1 MFVIV
6 LAQIVYIQTAEKD
19 KWEKASKQNRATITK
34 PIIATRGNIYD
45 CQNRLLAS
53 SVPQYSIHMD
63 TRVEALHL
71 GGDTLFHQYV
81 DSMAEGFSRI
91 IGDKSAA
98 EYKQMDAKDK
108 RRFVTDS
115 ILNNAL
121 YILMLAFCIYT
132 AIQRPNFVTLGS
144 LGNLIV
150 QVAAYLPMALGIAGC
165 IVLTGTDLSAGRAVG
180 LTAAITGAFLQ
191 KADYANKML
200 TFLPEVT
207 PFWMFVT
214 LLSVVAIGAIIGLV
228 NGFFVAKFSL
238 HPFIVTLS
246 TQLITYGA
254 ILWFFDLNGNN
265 GAPIGGLDNLY
276 KDFLGTTMFKMGNT
290 PIPLYVLYA
299 VILTAL
305 MWFIWNKT
313 TFGKNMFAV
322 GSNAEAAKVSGVNVF
337 WTTVLVHTL
346 AGAMYGYS
354 GFVEGFRSGSI
365 AAGTGANY
373 ECDAIAA
380 CVIGGVSFVGGT
392 GKISGIVMGVFVLRI
407 IFIALTMLGVSSS
420 SLYIIKGAII
430 LCACALDMR
439 KYLVKK

>member
-1 MFVIV
+1 MVNPV
-6 LAQIVYIQTAEKD
+6 AEVK
-19 KWEKASKQNRATITK
+19 RT
-34 PIIATRGNIYD
+34 
-45 CQNRLLAS
+45 
-53 SVPQYSIHMD
+53 V
-63 TRVEALHL
+63 
-71 GGDTLFHQYV
+71 
-81 DSMAEGFSRI
+81 
-91 IGDKSAA
+91 A
-98 EYKQMDAKDK
+98 EYKLLDQKDK
-108 RRFVTDS
+108 RRFWSDG

-132 AIQRPNFVTLGS
+132 AIQRPNFLSMGS

-180 LTAAITGAFLQ
+180 LTAAVTGAFLQ
-191 KADYANKML
+191 RIDYANKML

-207 PFWMFVT
+207 PLWMFVT
-214 LLSVVAIGAIIGLV
+214 LLSVVAIGAVIGVV

-246 TQLITYGA
+246 TQLITYGI
-254 ILWFFDLNGNN
+254 ILWFFDFNN
-265 GAPIGGLDNLY
+265 GAPIGGLDEIYRN
-276 KDFLGTTMFKMGNT
+276 FLGTPMFYMDNT

-322 GSNAEAAKVSGVNVF
+322 GSNGEAAKVSGVNVF
-337 WTTVLVHTL
+337 MTTVLVHTL
-346 AGAMYGYS
+346 AGAMYGYA

-392 GKISGIVMGVFVLRI
+392 GKISGIVLGVFVLRI

>member
-1 MFVIV
+1 
-6 LAQIVYIQTAEKD
+6 
-19 KWEKASKQNRATITK
+19 
-34 PIIATRGNIYD
+34 
-45 CQNRLLAS
+45 
-53 SVPQYSIHMD
+53 
-63 TRVEALHL
+63 
-71 GGDTLFHQYV
+71 
-81 DSMAEGFSRI
+81 MANPVANLKRT
-91 IGDKSAA
+91 AA
-98 EYKQMDAKDK
+98 EYKQMDKKDK
-108 RRFVTDS
+108 KRFWTDG

-121 YILMLAFCIYT
+121 YIVMLVFCVYT
-132 AIQRPNFVTLGS
+132 AIMQPNFVSLGS
-144 LGNLIV
+144 LGNLLV

-165 IVLTGTDLSAGRAVG
+165 IVLTGTDLSAGRVAG
-180 LTAAITGAFLQ
+180 LTAALTGALLQ
-191 KADYANKML
+191 KTDFANKIL
-200 TFLPEVT
+200 TGLPAVT
-207 PFWMFVT
+207 PFWIFVS
-214 LLSVVAIGAIIGLV
+214 LLAVVAVGALIGLV

-246 TQLITYGA
+246 TQLITYGI
-254 ILWFFDLNGNN
+254 ILWFFDFNN
-265 GAPIGGLDNLY
+265 GAPIGGLDDIYRN
-276 KDFLGTTMFKMGNT
+276 FLGTPMFYMGNT
-290 PIPLYVLYA
+290 PVPLYVLYA
-299 VILTAL
+299 VLLTAL

-313 TFGKNMFAV
+313 IFGKNMFAV

-337 WTTVLVHTL
+337 MTTMLVHTL

-392 GKISGIVMGVFVLRI
+392 GKISGIVLGVCILRI

-430 LCACALDMR
+430 LCAVALDMR

>member
-1 MFVIV
+1 
-6 LAQIVYIQTAEKD
+6 
-19 KWEKASKQNRATITK
+19 
-34 PIIATRGNIYD
+34 
-45 CQNRLLAS
+45 
-53 SVPQYSIHMD
+53 
-63 TRVEALHL
+63 
-71 GGDTLFHQYV
+71 
-81 DSMAEGFSRI
+81 MANPVANLQRT
-91 IGDKSAA
+91 AA
-98 EYKQMDAKDK
+98 EFKQMDAKDK
-108 RRFVTDS
+108 RRFITDS

-121 YILMLAFCIYT
+121 YILMVLFCIYT
-132 AIQRPNFVTLGS
+132 WILRPNFLSLGS
-144 LGNLIV
+144 LGNLVV

-165 IVLTGTDLSAGRAVG
+165 IVLTGTDLSAGRCVG

-191 KADYANKML
+191 RIDYANKML

-207 PFWMFVT
+207 PFWMAVT
-214 LLSVVAIGAIIGLV
+214 LLSVVAVGAFIGLI

-346 AGAMYGYS
+346 AGAMYGYT
-354 GFVEGFRSGSI
+354 GFIEGARSASV
-365 AAGTGANY
+365 AANTGLNS

-392 GKISGIVMGVFVLRI
+392 GKISGIILGVVVLRL
-407 IFIALTMLGVSSS
+407 IFVALTMLGVDSS

-430 LCACALDMR
+430 LCACSLDMR